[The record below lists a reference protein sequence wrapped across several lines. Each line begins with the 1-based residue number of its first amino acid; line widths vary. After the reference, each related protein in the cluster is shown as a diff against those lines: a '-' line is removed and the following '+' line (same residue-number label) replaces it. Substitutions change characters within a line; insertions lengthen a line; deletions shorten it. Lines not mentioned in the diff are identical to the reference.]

1 MRRTQIHT
9 TTLHAHVKWADN
21 EVERREVAL
30 PTIEADLFQS
40 STSPMVLVLRIVV
53 WMLRTDLPTLIY
65 SAGVLNAP
73 ALARVFRSTEISL
86 IFIKRVLPKSY
97 DKARKYSR
105 SK

>member
-1 MRRTQIHT
+1 
-9 TTLHAHVKWADN
+9 
-21 EVERREVAL
+21 
-30 PTIEADLFQS
+30 
-40 STSPMVLVLRIVV
+40 
-53 WMLRTDLPTLIY
+53 MLRTDLPTLIY